1 MIQILTYSGTEE
13 NLKGKNVIINKL
25 HDAQSL
31 DEFEIN
37 VIDLKSEY
45 IWRNKKDNRQG
56 CIILNDLLSLNT
68 MICNSKKT
76 KIVILFPQN
85 IIYKYDYGYDFS
97 LKGGKKYLNSCEL
110 KNMISD
116 MLLILGD
123 VHSSINGFNN
133 RLSVSYENSSTK
145 INKGQVSASFC
156 FNNVGSKNILTQ
168 SISSEKV
175 TTIKSDKI
183 ILSTLNIK
191 SYEEMIDFLKQ
202 IHLIKEKEK
211 VPNWIK
217 NEKMFDDQEQ
227 LDLIEEKNKV
237 MEEARKDINKAKE
250 ILNRNEK
257 YKSILYT
264 SGNELV
270 DVVFEILQKMLGCNL
285 SEFNDMKREDFNFK
299 MDDNIFIGEIKGIT
313 SNVKSANVTQLEVH
327 VQNYLDDYPEEKDN
341 IISLLIIDHQR
352 NRALFE
358 REEVHETQIRLAER
372 NGSLIVETIT
382 LLKMFEKYLNGVLSR
397 EKCIEILKNNKVY
410 YLLICLIKTTL
421 AVVFLLSNLYLYKGY
436 NIFFT
441 EY

>member
-1 MIQILTYSGTEE
+1 MIQILTYSGKEK
-13 NLKGKNVIINKL
+13 NLKGKNVTINKL

-31 DEFEIN
+31 DEFSIN
-37 VIDLKSEY
+37 IFDLRDEN
-45 IWRNKKDNRQG
+45 IWRYDENSICNIN
-56 CIILNDLLSLNT
+56 CINDFKSLRT
-68 MICNSKKT
+68 MILKSKKT
-76 KIVILFPQN
+76 KNIILYPQN
-85 IIYKYDYGYDFS
+85 NLFMYDKEYSFS
-97 LKGGKKYLNSCEL
+97 TKRKEFSKKYEL
-110 KNMISD
+110 KDMINE
-116 MLLILGD
+116 MNEQILNYLHNSFFGLN
-123 VHSSINGFNN
+123 VF
-133 RLSVSYENSSTK
+133 YENTK
-145 INKGQVSASFC
+145 TQINDYEVLASFN
-156 FNNVGSKNILTQ
+156 FGNVTSSNVLTK
-168 SISSEKV
+168 SLISEKI
-175 TTIKSDKI
+175 TTIKCNDVI
-183 ILSTLNIK
+183 ISTLDII
-191 SYEEMIDFLKQ
+191 SYDQLISFLKQ
-202 IHLIKEKEK
+202 INLIEKKEK
-211 VPNWIK
+211 VPDWIK

-237 MEEARKDINKAKE
+237 IEEARKDINKAKE

-270 DVVFEILQKMLGCNL
+270 DVVFEILQKMLGCDL

-397 EKCIEILKNNKVY
+397 EKCIEILKNNKG
-410 YLLICLIKTTL
+410 
-421 AVVFLLSNLYLYKGY
+421 LLSFDMFN
-436 NIFFT
+436 
-441 EY
+441 